1 LIGRFQVRGAA
12 PRRPIVGLLLVAL
25 LAGQV
30 PAAEP
35 STAAIRAVVVDDA
48 LDVLAE
54 PDSASFA
61 TGKLRRGDYL
71 NVVADR
77 GDGWLAIEPPAGSV
91 CWIDQSSLA
100 EETGGEARVIA
111 AQATVRAGNPA
122 ARMPGPPSST
132 VVKGEIVRLGDL
144 IPITLQQGRVSRT
157 WQAIE
162 PPAGESRFVR
172 ADGVRLLAA
181 VAPRAQTRQAT
192 QVLPASAQAQTRRVS
207 TRQEPVDSALLEVGG
222 APGEQSLAPALA
234 EALAKVAA
242 AHRQALRRPVDQWD
256 LDPVRQRYQSLL
268 DAETD
273 ATART
278 AIRARLAQVER
289 QQAAAKAARAMQDA
303 LAASRRLDR
312 ELAQQRVGADN
323 ARTKER
329 IPYDAVGLLQRSS
342 KQVDGQKVFALIDRQ
357 GNTSAYLSIP
367 PGVQPETLLTRRVGV
382 RGRVRFNELLGT
394 YLVQVTQLE
403 PLTVPP

>member
-1 LIGRFQVRGAA
+1 M
-12 PRRPIVGLLLVAL
+12 VGLLFVAL

-144 IPITLQQGRVSRT
+144 VPITLQQGRVSRT

-172 ADGVRLLAA
+172 ADRVRLLRA
-181 VAPRAQTRQAT
+181 VAPPAQTRQAT
-192 QVLPASAQAQTRRVS
+192 QVLPASAQGQTKRVS
-207 TRQEPVDSALLEVGG
+207 TRLEPVDSALLEVGG

-242 AHRQALRRPVDQWD
+242 AHRQALRGPVDQWN

-289 QQAAAKAARAMQDA
+289 QQAAAKAARAMQDL

-312 ELAQQRVGADN
+312 ELAQQRVSGDN
-323 ARTKER
+323 ARTKEK